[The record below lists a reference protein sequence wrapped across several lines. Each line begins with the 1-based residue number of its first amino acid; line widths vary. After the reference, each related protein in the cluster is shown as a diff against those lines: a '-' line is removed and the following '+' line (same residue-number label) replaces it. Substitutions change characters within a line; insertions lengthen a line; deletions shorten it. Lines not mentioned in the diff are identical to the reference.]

1 MRTPQSGYPRYLHEP
16 YWTTPPRHPKAQ
28 NTDPYVFGHRFPI
41 QQLPAEHQE
50 GPMRTQRLAAGS
62 IILFG
67 SGLRGEFVLDTVFVV
82 AHAQTLSPEKVPELR
97 ATDEAFT
104 TVTIAA
110 TSTDSGVPRSRSI
123 AQGVARVRPVGCLI
137 PTLKRRSPSVLRQ
150 WCPSFEHH
158 AGIYLPWFRRANAA

>member
-82 AHAQTLSPEKVPELR
+82 AHAQTLSPEKVPDLDR
-97 ATDEAFT
+97 
-104 TVTIAA
+104 
-110 TSTDSGVPRSRSI
+110 
-123 AQGVARVRPVGCLI
+123 L
-137 PTLKRRSPSVLRQ
+137 
-150 WCPSFEHH
+150 
-158 AGIYLPWFRRANAA
+158 RRAALEVDRTGRCASSSRRMPNPDVEEALAECVEAVVSFI